1 MVFERQ
7 RSVEEQ
13 NLIQANV
20 ALFQQQNNRKKTYNS
35 NFHPNTGQIL
45 GNGQFSGGNNQNFKP
60 KNYATGQTISDSGNS
75 SRTSVS
81 DLF

>member
-20 ALFQQQNNRKKTYNS
+20 ALFQQQKNKKKTYNS
-35 NFHPNTGQIL
+35 NFHPNTG
-45 GNGQFSGGNNQNFKP
+45 
-60 KNYATGQTISDSGNS
+60 
-75 SRTSVS
+75 
-81 DLF
+81 